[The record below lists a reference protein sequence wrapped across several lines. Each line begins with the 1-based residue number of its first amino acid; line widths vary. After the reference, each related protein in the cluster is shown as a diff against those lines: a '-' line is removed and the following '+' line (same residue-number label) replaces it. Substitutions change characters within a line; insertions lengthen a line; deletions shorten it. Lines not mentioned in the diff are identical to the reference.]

1 MRMPHFIDVA
11 FLRAIRFLTIRAA
24 LAVSALAALAAPAAA
39 NCIAHQPAN
48 AQFTPPPN
56 LQMTWDCV
64 TGGPLYE
71 HERDWFIVTFKA
83 TNTDSRR
90 VQAMKLQAN
99 FVDAFGD
106 VLRTLPIVENARLS
120 TNDSDAAV
128 WAFRP
133 TVDKNSLDHLAFYV
147 IAVKYEDGSL
157 WHAEGPEPKAGP
169 TPTPSARLRRF
180 PMTGMNYDMGDVI
193 VPPPSPTPFPS
204 PTSTR

>member
-1 MRMPHFIDVA
+1 MKLFIGA
-11 FLRAIRFLTIRAA
+11 ACHRALRWLSVTAA
-24 LAVSALAALAAPAAA
+24 LALIAIARLAGPANA

-48 AQFTPPPN
+48 AQFTPPPG
-56 LQMTWDCV
+56 LQMSWDCV
-64 TGGPLYE
+64 TGGPLYD

-83 TNTDSRR
+83 TNTDPRR

-106 VLRTLPIVENARLS
+106 VLRTIPIVENARLS
-120 TNDSDAAV
+120 TGDSDAAV

-133 TVDKNSLDHLAFYV
+133 TVDKNSLDHVAFHV

-157 WHAEGPEPKAGP
+157 WHADGPQPKAGP
-169 TPTPSARLRRF
+169 TPAPSARLRRF
-180 PMTGMNYDMGDVI
+180 PMTGMNYNMGDVI

-204 PTSTR
+204 PTSTTR

>member
-1 MRMPHFIDVA
+1 MTHFIDA
-11 FLRAIRFLTIRAA
+11 AA
-24 LAVSALAALAAPAAA
+24 LRVCRRLTLVVVFAALTVAGLAGPAAA

-48 AQFTPPPN
+48 AQFTPPAA

-71 HERDWFIVTFKA
+71 HEHEWFIVTFKA
-83 TNTDSRR
+83 TNADPRR

-106 VLRTLPIVENARLS
+106 VLRMIPIVENARLS
-120 TNDSDAAV
+120 TGDADAAV

-133 TVDKNSLDHLAFYV
+133 TVDKNSLDHVAFYV

-157 WHAEGPEPKAGP
+157 WRAEGPEPKAGP
-169 TPTPSARLRRF
+169 TPAPGARLRRF
-180 PMTGMNYDMGDVI
+180 PMTGMNYNMGDVI

-204 PTSTR
+204 PTSTH

>member
-1 MRMPHFIDVA
+1 MMHFIDAVCFRA
-11 FLRAIRFLTIRAA
+11 FRRLTVIAA
-24 LAVSALAALAAPAAA
+24 LAVIAIAALAGPAAA

-48 AQFTPPPN
+48 AKFTPPAG
-56 LQMTWDCV
+56 LQMSWECV
-64 TGGPLYE
+64 TGGPLYD
-71 HERDWFIVTFKA
+71 HERERFIVTFKA
-83 TNTDSRR
+83 TNTDARR

-106 VLRTLPIVENARLS
+106 VLRTIPIIENARLS
-120 TNDSDAAV
+120 TGDSDAAV

-133 TVDKNSLDHLAFYV
+133 TVDKNSLDHVAFYV
-147 IAVKYEDGSL
+147 LAVKYEDGSV
-157 WHAEGPEPKAGP
+157 WHAEGAEPKVGP
-169 TPTPSARLRRF
+169 TPAPSARLRRF